1 MTLFTIVYLI
11 RDKQRF
17 EDKML
22 RFTEVGSEVLLLF
35 TSILIQE
42 LIRNNSENE
51 TTIKTI
57 TILMFTLIGI
67 LTVINIF
74 NMIFTIVT

>member
-1 MTLFTIVYLI
+1 
-11 RDKQRF
+11 
-17 EDKML
+17 ML

-57 TILMFTLIGI
+57 TILMLTLIGI